1 MKIKRNF
8 HHKLTIY
15 SDWLFNLF
23 LFVMVLIAGYYIFNV
38 NSFNYEVLP
47 ANVDINIY
55 NQINQ
60 GYKLISVQEANEI
73 RSYYNKFF
81 WLIAFCM
88 VGYFY
93 YSPSMR
99 KGISKFIKKYESFEG

>member
-1 MKIKRNF
+1 MKIRRDYS
-8 HHKLTIY
+8 HKLTIY

-47 ANVDINIY
+47 LGADINIY
-55 NQINQ
+55 DQVNP
-60 GYKLISVQEANEI
+60 GYKLISITEANEM

-88 VGYFY
+88 FGYLY

-99 KGISKFIKKYESFEG
+99 KGISKFIKKYKSLEE